1 MSDQPLPAE
10 IWNHLKRAAVKLAV
24 DDYAAGSN
32 ELWLAGRAAAVIAA
46 RCRNWPSDTDDD
58 LYAAMKRIDREY
70 GDGRDI
76 IAAYNGAEI
85 YRDNAEYGFLEK
97 DDVIAFQVGLHRYI
111 DRMLALRSSNED
123 GD

>member
-1 MSDQPLPAE
+1 MSEHQLPAE
-10 IWNHLKRAAVKLAV
+10 IWNHLKQAAVKLAI

-46 RCRNWPSDTDDD
+46 RRWDWPAETDED

-70 GDGRDI
+70 GDGKDI

-85 YRDNAEYGFLEK
+85 YRENAEYGFLEK

-111 DRMLALRSSNED
+111 DRMLDLCSSNED

>member
-1 MSDQPLPAE
+1 MSDQQLPAE
-10 IWNHLKRAAVKLAV
+10 IWNHLKQAAVKLAI

-32 ELWLAGRAAAVIAA
+32 ELWLAGRAAAVLAA
-46 RCRNWPSDTDDD
+46 RHREWPADTDED
-58 LYAAMKRIDREY
+58 LYAAMKRIDREH
-70 GDGRDI
+70 GDERDI

-111 DRMLALRSSNED
+111 DRMLALRSANQR